1 MTMSLLAVSVDCA
14 DAAKLAGF
22 WARVLDRTTDPEPTT
37 EFASIGMQED
47 GSNGPVWMFHGVP
60 EGKAAKNRVHFD
72 FATTDLASE
81 VERILTLGAT
91 HLADVE
97 EAGYRWAT
105 LADPEGNEF
114 DVVTPAE

>member
-1 MTMSLLAVSVDCA
+1 MSVSVLAVSVDCA

-22 WARVLDRTTDPEPTT
+22 WAQVLDRTTDPEPTA

-47 GSNGPVWMFHGVP
+47 GSNGPIWMFHAVP
-60 EGKAAKNRVHFD
+60 EGKAAKNRVHVD
-72 FATTDLASE
+72 FATPDLAAE

-91 HLADVE
+91 HLAEVE
-97 EAGYRWAT
+97 EGGYRWAT

-114 DVVTPAE
+114 DVVAAAE